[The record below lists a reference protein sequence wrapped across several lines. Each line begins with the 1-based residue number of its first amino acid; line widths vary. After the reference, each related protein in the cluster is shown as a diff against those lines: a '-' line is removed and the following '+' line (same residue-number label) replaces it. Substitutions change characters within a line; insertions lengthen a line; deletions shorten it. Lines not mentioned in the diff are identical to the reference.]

1 MKFDYIEVKNF
12 RSFKDIHIKLS
23 NKNIFFGLNDVGKT
37 NLLTAFR
44 FVFDKEI
51 RRKDFLDS
59 DYFEKNIDD
68 PIEIVVCIDISD
80 DNDEDTAKIRPYIK
94 GAILSED
101 KKIYIK
107 LIASYDESEM
117 SGSAE
122 LSWGGDL
129 NNLQDIKSR
138 GNRFEI
144 DNIFN
149 VFYIDSY
156 VDMDFLFKKNIR
168 KFIKTDDKNPDD
180 LEINKKI
187 DSLVSQLNQ
196 KISELSGV
204 SEFEAKINPAYKK
217 FNSENISISVKSEI
231 AINGLFSNIVPYM
244 KRNSDSN
251 IYPTAGEGRK
261 KLVVYSLFSLL
272 AELDSGRKINLFLIE
287 ETENN
292 LHKSLQIELSKI
304 LFDDSDSYPF
314 LFVTTHSPYILYEM
328 DHVTLIRVFSKQ
340 QITSSSRFYE
350 VPEDYQKNKKM
361 LNRSLSEALFAE
373 KVLLVEGPS
382 EQLLFD
388 KVLSWKDP
396 YYETKGIYILSVNG
410 ISFINYLSILND
422 LGISYTVKTDNDI
435 QWRKENGFYAL
446 GFSRVNK
453 LCGNKLLETN
463 WEVPHSELT
472 KSEFIAKSVQFRRQ
486 IYLTEEKNGQL
497 SKIQQNHHIYLSQVD
512 LENDLDEVLH
522 DRLVE
527 LLKEEK
533 PVKYLQGAKNNR
545 MVELVEKMTDKDCEL
560 IYNHKNFS
568 CLKDVIE

>member
-168 KFIKTDDKNPDD
+168 KFIRTDDKNPDD

-272 AELDSGRKINLFLIE
+272 AEQDSGRKINLFLIE

-435 QWRKENGFYAL
+435 QWRKEKGFYAL

-453 LCGNKLLETN
+453 LCGVDLLKTDRKISN
-463 WEVPHSELT
+463 FKLT
-472 KSEFIAKSVQFRRQ
+472 KNEFIDESVQFRRQ